1 MGTSNSINTAS
12 PKMQDLA
19 RRLLALE
26 AAQGGPSDQPVDEA
40 VRACERLR
48 VLISKFVGVA
58 GFGSL
63 LSRALSLAKAEVP
76 SLGMVRVRPDG
87 TLEGFAE
94 NERDRVRGEGAGGGD
109 VLVAWLLGLL
119 VTFIGLSLTLALV
132 RDAWPELTLDGMELD
147 TGKMS

>member
-94 NERDRVRGEGAGGGD
+94 NERDRVRGEGAGGG
-109 VLVAWLLGLL
+109 LLGLL

-147 TGKMS
+147 TGKML